1 MSDNRKD
8 KTGIGYGRPPHSGQ
22 FKPGRSGNLKGRPK
36 KQDPA
41 IFDLDAILTSNVQV
55 NGTLMDSREVE
66 LRQQVK
72 KALEPKGSLKVIR
85 YLLVEFERHG
95 AIVAPRRRP
104 IVHEL
109 PHDIPNSVGRIGWLM
124 YGPPPWSAKKLNA
137 AKQHYL
143 AGRNDGDRIY
153 DREMGHEEW
162 LNE

>member
-8 KTGIGYGRPPHSGQ
+8 KNGVGYGRPPKSGQ

-36 KQDPA
+36 NSDPA
-41 IFDLDAILTSNVQV
+41 IVDLDAILTSDVQV

-85 YLLVEFERHG
+85 YLLREFERHG
-95 AIVAPRRRP
+95 AIVAPVRQP
-104 IVHEL
+104 AGHEL
-109 PHDIPNSVGRIGWLM
+109 PDDIPWSVGRIAWLM
-124 YGPPPWSAKKLNA
+124 HGAPPWSPKKLNA

-153 DREMGHEEW
+153 DQEMGHEEW